1 VNISARTEYGC
12 IALLELA
19 LHDDAGQPV
28 RVRQI
33 AEKHGIPPQFL
44 VQILSQLRGAGL
56 VVSTR
61 GAAGGYQL
69 ARDPGRITLG
79 EAIRVM
85 EGPPQEPSSN
95 AGVETRVSRTL
106 TGIWRQVAEAEGSI
120 LESVTLADLAD
131 EAREAAGEMFYI

>member
-19 LHDDAGQPV
+19 LHEDTGQPV
-28 RVRQI
+28 RVREI

-61 GAAGGYQL
+61 GAAGGYRL
-69 ARDPGRITLG
+69 ARDSGDITLG

-85 EGPPQEPSSN
+85 EGAPQEPTSN
-95 AGVETRVSRTL
+95 AGVDTRVSRAL
-106 TGIWRQVAEAEGSI
+106 VGIWRQVADAECSI
-120 LESVTLADLAD
+120 LDSVSFADLAD
-131 EAREAAGEMFYI
+131 EARESAGEMFYI